1 MTITSNIS
9 HTHGMLEDREE
20 TDDVDI
26 DGNSDGALFRTMVDT
41 DDWDGFEAFVEE
53 ELEVDV
59 RNRTY
64 TPYGFEAEI
73 A

>member
-1 MTITSNIS
+1 
-9 HTHGMLEDREE
+9 MLKDRPE
-20 TDDVDI
+20 TEDVDI

-41 DDWDGFEAFVEE
+41 DDWDSFEAFVEE